1 MQGLNSIKVLSA
13 NCQGLRGKQKQT
25 DVLTFLKETKASI
38 VCFQDTHLTGKD
50 LNSVREVWHEC
61 FLHST
66 RTNSRGVAILL
77 NNNYEYKVHEMNRD
91 TEGNYI
97 QLLLACG
104 SFKMNLI
111 NLYAPNTDSPKF
123 FQEIHRL
130 IANEKADHVVICG
143 DFNLVFDPCKDS
155 QGYININHPKA
166 RSKLLNIDERE
177 LVDIF
182 RVHHP
187 HTIIYM
193 EKEKSGQASMAGLF
207 SNIFYNG
214 RYYK

>member
-1 MQGLNSIKVLSA
+1 MQGVNSIKVLSV
-13 NCQGLRGKQKQT
+13 NCQGLHGKQKQT

-38 VCFQDTHLTGKD
+38 VCLQDTHLTSKD
-50 LNSVREVWHEC
+50 LSSVREIWHEC
-61 FLHST
+61 FLHGT
-66 RTNSRGVAILL
+66 RINSRGVAILL
-77 NNNYEYKVHEMNRD
+77 NNNFEYKVHEMNRD

-97 QLLLACG
+97 QLLVACG
-104 SFKMNLI
+104 SFKINLI

-123 FQEIHRL
+123 FQEIDKL

-155 QGYININHPKA
+155 QGYININNPKT
-166 RSKLLNIDERE
+166 RSKLLNIIDERE

-187 HTIIYM
+187 D
-193 EKEKSGQASMAGLF
+193 SL
-207 SNIFYNG
+207 
-214 RYYK
+214 